1 MSTLADLVHRRIL
14 DEGGA
19 IAAAGPARLAALVRQ
34 MDPLL
39 PAGVVATIVEAVQA
53 RMTGLGPLDP
63 LLGDPAVTD
72 VLVNGPGP
80 VWVERAGRLERTS
93 ITLDRAAIELLA
105 ERIVAPLGR
114 RVDPSSPVV
123 DGRLPDGSRVHV
135 VVPPLAIDGPC
146 LAIRRFAARP
156 VPLAAIAAP
165 AVAELLGWAVRSRA
179 NLLVVGGTGSG
190 KTTLLNALGQEIPA
204 GERVITVE
212 DAAELRLASDH
223 VVRLESR
230 PASADGATE
239 VTCRDLVRNALRMR
253 PDRLV
258 VGEVRGS
265 EALDMVAAMNTGHD
279 GSLSTLHANGC
290 EDALR
295 RLETLVLLAGT
306 GLPLDAVRDHI
317 AAAVDLV
324 VHVARAGDG
333 ARRVVEV
340 AEVVPVG
347 GGPDQAP
354 GPQGHRRAT
363 RPVADHER
371 LLGDLVR
378 PAREPR
384 AGAAPKGDR

>member
-1 MSTLADLVHRRIL
+1 MSALADAVHRRIL
-14 DEGGA
+14 DA
-19 IAAAGPARLAALVRQ
+19 HPSSVDLSDPVVVTALVRSQ
-34 MDPLL
+34 DPL
-39 PAGVVATIVEAVQA
+39 ASAAAVEAAAATVRA
-53 RMTGLGPLDP
+53 RMRGLGPLDP
-63 LLGDPAVTD
+63 LLADPTVSD

-80 VWVERAGRLERTS
+80 VWVERAGKLERTEVY
-93 ITLDRAAIELLA
+93 LDRAAIDLLA

-114 RVDPSSPVV
+114 RVDPSSPMV
-123 DGRLPDGSRVHV
+123 DGRLADGSRVHI

-146 LAIRRFAARP
+146 LAIRRFAAQP
-156 VPLAAIAAP
+156 VPLADFAAP
-165 AVAELLGWAVRSRA
+165 AVVALLRWAVRSRA

-190 KTTLLNALGQEIPA
+190 KTTLLNALGQEIPD

-230 PASADGATE
+230 PPSADGATE

-258 VGEVRGS
+258 VGEVRGP

-295 RLETLVLLAGT
+295 RLETLVLLAGS
-306 GLPLDAVRDHI
+306 GLPLDAVRDHL

-324 VHVARAGDG
+324 VHVVRGADG
-333 ARRVVEV
+333 GRRVSKI
-340 AEVVPVG
+340 AEVVPGPERRPGEPGTRTVTDGDQVVG
-347 GGPDQAP
+347 SLGRAARHVGAGLPPGVGP
-354 GPQGHRRAT
+354 
-363 RPVADHER
+363 
-371 LLGDLVR
+371 
-378 PAREPR
+378 
-384 AGAAPKGDR
+384 